1 MLIEKELYDKVC
13 EITMTGYEEIID
25 NPGAKYIYASNYTI
39 TSIIENLMYEID
51 RLQEKYEDLEQD
63 IEDNYKPIT
72 KEEMY
77 LG

>member
-25 NPGAKYIYASNYTI
+25 NPGAKYIYASDYTI
-39 TSIIENLMYEID
+39 TSIIEDLMYEID

-63 IEDNYKPIT
+63 LEDNYKPIT

>member
-25 NPGAKYIYASNYTI
+25 NPGAKYIYASEYTMI
-39 TSIIENLMYEID
+39 SIIEDLMYEID

-63 IEDNYKPIT
+63 LEDNYKPIT

>member
-25 NPGAKYIYASNYTI
+25 NPGAKYIYASDYTI
-39 TSIIENLMYEID
+39 TSIIEDLMHEID
-51 RLQEKYEDLEQD
+51 SLQEKLEDIEQD
-63 IEDNYKPIT
+63 LEDNYKPIT